1 VYQKIHRYIDEDEVT
16 PSEPAAPRELDR
28 DGDDTEVEELPRP
41 GRREIQ
47 PDDD

>member
-1 VYQKIHRYIDEDEVT
+1 MYQKIHRWIDEDEVT
-16 PSEPAAPRELDR
+16 PSGPDAPQELDR
-28 DGDDTEVEELPRP
+28 DRADTEVEELPRP